1 MLSFKRLT
9 ASQRGS
15 QAGCQQIQDPNSIL
29 KRLVGSANEAVIKIN
44 GFDCKCLLDTGSQV
58 STVSED
64 LCDRLNLTVQPLNN
78 ILKLTDAGGSQ
89 LYYSGFV
96 EASLHLTDLGDFSIE
111 SLLLVV
117 PHTEYHDTVP
127 VLLGKNVLDLSF
139 SHLIDQDL
147 SLDSLS
153 TAWKTALKTI
163 AHLHSMTLGT
173 VNTTKPVTLPPG
185 GKTTVHALTRASSVG
200 CLNINVMVDEPS
212 RGLPGGLILTPV
224 LCKLKPDVKSQRI
237 DAEITNMSKRPVTI
251 PAKHQIGDICTVDFL
266 SSDITDVDQQSTT
279 ISQISSSNIQSETF
293 QLDTTPSLSIERGNQ
308 FPSQFRESLLET
320 LTSEQVNLV
329 EKLLLKWKDVFSLHD
344 LDLGKTS
351 LTKHHINLSDPTP
364 FKERHRRIPPAM
376 VQSVREHL
384 KEMLDLGV
392 IRPSNSPFA
401 SNVVL
406 VKKKD
411 GTLRFCIDLRR
422 LNNNTIKDSYALP
435 RTEETFDALHGSCI
449 FSTLDLKSSYWQVE
463 IEENDKHKTAFRVG
477 NLGFFECNRMPF
489 GLTNAPATFQRLIE
503 TCMGDLHLN
512 SCLLYLDDIVVFSR
526 SFEEHLTRL
535 EAVFQRLHQAGL
547 KLKTSKCHF
556 FKQSIK
562 YLGHIISAKGVH
574 TDPDKIS
581 TVRDWP
587 VPISAKELLSFLGFV
602 GYYRRFIR
610 NFSQIARP
618 LYEVTTGV
626 PSKRNKIKICPG
638 FRWGPEQEDAFKKLK
653 DLVTSAPVLAFA
665 NFNKPF
671 ILHTDA
677 SAESLGACLYQQQD
691 DNTERPVAFASRGLS
706 PPERNYPAY
715 KLEFLSLKWAVT
727 DKFHDY
733 LYGVPFHVI
742 TDNNP
747 LTYIFTTAKLDA
759 TSQRWVSALSNY
771 QFSIE
776 YRSGKLN
783 QDADGLSRIRWP
795 EALNIQHVSCNSV
808 QALLSAFTL
817 PAGCSEALVM
827 SQKAIQDIEGLYIG
841 KHTSRDW
848 ARIHHRDP
856 TISQVVQHLRG
867 AKVQNFQHN
876 EAFQSFLREK
886 DKLVIVKGVLYR
898 KRLCDNIIKFQLVL
912 PEEYRKAALQGCHD
926 QVGHLGR
933 DRTLELLRDRYFW
946 PGMTKE
952 ASDYV
957 AHCERCIRRKI
968 PPNRAPLINIS
979 SSFPLELVCIDY
991 LSLESCKGGIEDIL
1005 VVTDH
1010 FTKYAQAYP
1019 TKGQQAT
1026 TVAKVLYDNFFMHYG
1041 FPAKLHS
1048 DQGRQF
1054 EGKVIAALCDLAG
1067 IEKTRTSP
1075 YHPMGNGLTERFNRT
1090 LINMLGTLD
1099 PDQKSD
1105 WKKYIPSLVHAYNCT
1120 RHDSTGFSPY
1130 ELMFNRQ
1137 PRLPVDLL
1145 LGSEPPQSSIAY
1157 SSFVDSMKQ
1166 RLKYSYDLA
1175 SQRSKDAQKS
1185 QKRIYDLRT
1194 RGNVLYPGDRILV
1207 RQVAF
1212 QGKHKIADKWQ
1223 DTVYVIVSQPNP
1235 DIPVYRVRPEMVSD
1249 SRSDKVLHR
1258 NMLLPIGSIPC
1269 NQEKSGKIEVPPIPA
1284 ELPINDTTV
1293 FSVSSVS
1300 PVQSSSG
1307 DLSVRP
1313 RSSVP
1318 VVKPYPV
1325 PRPRS
1330 SVPVV
1335 KPYPVP
1341 RPRSSVPLVKPCPIP
1356 SLRNIPVPVPRIPC
1370 RRDVSVSSPIIS
1382 YSSDS
1387 DRSDSDHAPEPK
1399 PEPTL
1404 RRNPPRQRKP
1414 PSRYTVN
1421 QQTATIFKC
1430 LIDLLTET

>member
-1 MLSFKRLT
+1 M
-9 ASQRGS
+9 
-15 QAGCQQIQDPNSIL
+15 
-29 KRLVGSANEAVIKIN
+29 
-44 GFDCKCLLDTGSQV
+44 
-58 STVSED
+58 
-64 LCDRLNLTVQPLNN
+64 
-78 ILKLTDAGGSQ
+78 
-89 LYYSGFV
+89 
-96 EASLHLTDLGDFSIE
+96 
-111 SLLLVV
+111 
-117 PHTEYHDTVP
+117 
-127 VLLGKNVLDLSF
+127 
-139 SHLIDQDL
+139 
-147 SLDSLS
+147 
-153 TAWKTALKTI
+153 
-163 AHLHSMTLGT
+163 
-173 VNTTKPVTLPPG
+173 
-185 GKTTVHALTRASSVG
+185 
-200 CLNINVMVDEPS
+200 
-212 RGLPGGLILTPV
+212 
-224 LCKLKPDVKSQRI
+224 
-237 DAEITNMSKRPVTI
+237 
-251 PAKHQIGDICTVDFL
+251 
-266 SSDITDVDQQSTT
+266 
-279 ISQISSSNIQSETF
+279 
-293 QLDTTPSLSIERGNQ
+293 
-308 FPSQFRESLLET
+308 LET

-376 VQSVREHL
+376 VHSVREHL

-512 SCLLYLDDIVVFSR
+512 SCLLYLDDIVVFSK

-706 PPERNYPAY
+706 PSERNYPAY

-783 QDADGLSRIRWP
+783 QDADGLSRIHWP

-808 QALLSAFTL
+808 QALLSASTL

-1235 DIPVYRVRPEMVSD
+1235 DIPVYRVRPEIVSD

-1269 NQEKSGKIEVPPIPA
+1269 NHEKSGKIEVPPIPA

-1293 FSVSSVS
+1293 PSVSSVS

-1307 DLSVRP
+1307 DLSVRLN
-1313 RSSVP
+1313 
-1318 VVKPYPV
+1318 PV

-1341 RPRSSVPLVKPCPIP
+1341 RPRSSIPVVKPCPIP
-1356 SLRNIPVPVPRIPC
+1356 SLRNIPVPAPRIPC

-1421 QQTATIFKC
+1421 QQTATIFKS

>member
-173 VNTTKPVTLPPG
+173 VNTTKPVTLPPS

-512 SCLLYLDDIVVFSR
+512 SCLLYLDDIVVFSK

-706 PPERNYPAY
+706 PSERNYPAY

-808 QALLSAFTL
+808 QALLSASTL

-827 SQKAIQDIEGLYIG
+827 SHKAIQDIEGLYIG

-1269 NQEKSGKIEVPPIPA
+1269 NHEKSGKIEVPPIPA
-1284 ELPINDTTV
+1284 ELPINDTT
-1293 FSVSSVS
+1293 VSSVS

-1330 SVPVV
+1330 SIPV
-1335 KPYPVP
+1335 
-1341 RPRSSVPLVKPCPIP
+1341 VKPCPIP
-1356 SLRNIPVPVPRIPC
+1356 SLRNIPVPAPRIPC

-1421 QQTATIFKC
+1421 QQTATIFKS

>member
-117 PHTEYHDTVP
+117 PHTEYHETVP

-706 PPERNYPAY
+706 PSERNYPAY

-808 QALLSAFTL
+808 QALLSASTL

-827 SQKAIQDIEGLYIG
+827 SHKAIQDIEGLYIG

-1175 SQRSKDAQKS
+1175 SQRSKDAQNS

-1293 FSVSSVS
+1293 SSVS

-1341 RPRSSVPLVKPCPIP
+1341 RPRSSIPVVKPCPIP
-1356 SLRNIPVPVPRIPC
+1356 SLRNIPVPAPRIPC

-1421 QQTATIFKC
+1421 QQTATIFKS

>member
-117 PHTEYHDTVP
+117 PHTEYHETVP

-512 SCLLYLDDIVVFSR
+512 SCLLYLDDIVVFSK

-618 LYEVTTGV
+618 LYQVTTGV

-677 SAESLGACLYQQQD
+677 SAESLGACLYQQQY
-691 DNTERPVAFASRGLS
+691 DNTERPIAFASRGLS
-706 PPERNYPAY
+706 PSERNYPAY

-808 QALLSAFTL
+808 QALLSASTL

-827 SQKAIQDIEGLYIG
+827 SHKAIQDIEGLYIG

-867 AKVQNFQHN
+867 ANVQNFQHN
-876 EAFQSFLREK
+876 EAFQSLLREK

-1099 PDQKSD
+1099 QDQKSD
-1105 WKKYIPSLVHAYNCT
+1105 WKRYIPSLVHAYNCT

-1145 LGSEPPQSSIAY
+1145 LGSEPPQSSISY

-1235 DIPVYRVRPEMVSD
+1235 DIPVYRVRPEIVSD

-1269 NQEKSGKIEVPPIPA
+1269 NHEKSGKIEVPPIPA

-1293 FSVSSVS
+1293 PSVSSVS

-1307 DLSVRP
+1307 DLSVRLN
-1313 RSSVP
+1313 
-1318 VVKPYPV
+1318 PV

-1341 RPRSSVPLVKPCPIP
+1341 RPRSSIPVVKPCPIP

-1421 QQTATIFKC
+1421 QQTATIFKS

>member
-117 PHTEYHDTVP
+117 PHTEYHETVP

-200 CLNINVMVDEPS
+200 CLNINVMLDEPS

-512 SCLLYLDDIVVFSR
+512 SCLLYLDDIVVFSK

-706 PPERNYPAY
+706 PSERNYPAY

-808 QALLSAFTL
+808 QALLSASTL

-827 SQKAIQDIEGLYIG
+827 SHKAIQDIEGLYIG

-1223 DTVYVIVSQPNP
+1223 DTVYVIVSQPNL

-1293 FSVSSVS
+1293 SSVS

-1341 RPRSSVPLVKPCPIP
+1341 RPRSSIPVVKPCPIP
-1356 SLRNIPVPVPRIPC
+1356 SLRNIPVPAPRIPC

-1387 DRSDSDHAPEPK
+1387 DRSDSDHAPEPEPK

-1404 RRNPPRQRKP
+1404 RRNPPRQSKP

-1421 QQTATIFKC
+1421 PQTATIFKC

>member
-117 PHTEYHDTVP
+117 PHTEYHETVP

-512 SCLLYLDDIVVFSR
+512 SCLLYLDDIVVFSK

-610 NFSQIARP
+610 NFSEIARP

-706 PPERNYPAY
+706 PSERNYPAY

-808 QALLSAFTL
+808 QALLSASTL

-827 SQKAIQDIEGLYIG
+827 SHKAIQDIEGLYIG

-867 AKVQNFQHN
+867 ANVQNFQHN

-1026 TVAKVLYDNFFMHYG
+1026 TVAKVLYDNFFMHHG

-1269 NQEKSGKIEVPPIPA
+1269 NHEKSGKIEVPPIPA

-1293 FSVSSVS
+1293 PSVSSVS

-1307 DLSVRP
+1307 DLSVRL
-1313 RSSVP
+1313 
-1318 VVKPYPV
+1318 YPV

-1335 KPYPVP
+1335 KLYPVP
-1341 RPRSSVPLVKPCPIP
+1341 RPRSSIPVVKPCPIP
-1356 SLRNIPVPVPRIPC
+1356 SLRNIPVPAPRIPC

-1421 QQTATIFKC
+1421 QQTATIFKS

>member
-29 KRLVGSANEAVIKIN
+29 KRLVGLANEAVIKIN

-117 PHTEYHDTVP
+117 PHTEYHETVP

-512 SCLLYLDDIVVFSR
+512 SCLLYLDDIVVFSK

-638 FRWGPEQEDAFKKLK
+638 FQWGPEQEDAFKKLK

-706 PPERNYPAY
+706 PSERNYPAY

-808 QALLSAFTL
+808 QALLSASTL

-827 SQKAIQDIEGLYIG
+827 SHKAIQDIEGLYIG

-1269 NQEKSGKIEVPPIPA
+1269 NREKSGKIEVPPIPA
-1284 ELPINDTTV
+1284 ELPINDTT
-1293 FSVSSVS
+1293 VSSVS

-1341 RPRSSVPLVKPCPIP
+1341 RPRSSIPVVKPCPIP
-1356 SLRNIPVPVPRIPC
+1356 SLRNIPVPAPRIPC

>member
-406 VKKKD
+406 VKKKN

-512 SCLLYLDDIVVFSR
+512 SCLLYLDDIVVFSK

-706 PPERNYPAY
+706 PSERNYPAY

-808 QALLSAFTL
+808 QALLSASTL

-827 SQKAIQDIEGLYIG
+827 SHKAIQDIEGLYIG

-867 AKVQNFQHN
+867 ANVQNFQHN

-1269 NQEKSGKIEVPPIPA
+1269 NHEKSGKIEVPPIPA
-1284 ELPINDTTV
+1284 ELPINDTT
-1293 FSVSSVS
+1293 VSSVS

-1330 SVPVV
+1330 SIPV
-1335 KPYPVP
+1335 
-1341 RPRSSVPLVKPCPIP
+1341 VKPCPIP
-1356 SLRNIPVPVPRIPC
+1356 SLRNIPVPAPRIPC

-1421 QQTATIFKC
+1421 QQTATIFKS

>member
-29 KRLVGSANEAVIKIN
+29 KRLVGSANEAVIRIN

-117 PHTEYHDTVP
+117 PHTSYHDTIP

-422 LNNNTIKDSYALP
+422 LNNNTVKDSYALP

-512 SCLLYLDDIVVFSR
+512 SCLLYLDDIVVFSK

-626 PSKRNKIKICPG
+626 PSKRNKIKVCPG

-706 PPERNYPAY
+706 PSERNYPAY

-733 LYGVPFHVI
+733 LYGVPFHMI

-808 QALLSAFTL
+808 QALLSASTL

-827 SQKAIQDIEGLYIG
+827 SHKAIQDIEGLYIG

-1223 DTVYVIVSQPNP
+1223 DTVYVIVSQPNL

-1293 FSVSSVS
+1293 PSVSSVS

-1307 DLSVRP
+1307 DLSVRLN
-1313 RSSVP
+1313 
-1318 VVKPYPV
+1318 PV

-1341 RPRSSVPLVKPCPIP
+1341 RPRSSVPVVKPCPIP

-1387 DRSDSDHAPEPK
+1387 DPSDSDHAPEPK

>member
-1 MLSFKRLT
+1 MLFFKRLT

-117 PHTEYHDTVP
+117 PHTEYHETVP

-266 SSDITDVDQQSTT
+266 SSDITGVDQQSTT

-329 EKLLLKWKDVFSLHD
+329 EKLILKWKDVFSLHD

-512 SCLLYLDDIVVFSR
+512 SCLLYLDDIVVFSK

-706 PPERNYPAY
+706 PSERNYPAY

-808 QALLSAFTL
+808 QALLSASTL

-827 SQKAIQDIEGLYIG
+827 SHKAIQDIEGLYIG

-1054 EGKVIAALCDLAG
+1054 ERKVIAALCDLAG

-1075 YHPMGNGLTERFNRT
+1075 YHPMGNGLTEHFNRT

-1145 LGSEPPQSSIAY
+1145 LGSEPPQSSISY

-1235 DIPVYRVRPEMVSD
+1235 DIPVYRVRPEIVSD

-1269 NQEKSGKIEVPPIPA
+1269 NHEKSGKIEVPPIPA
-1284 ELPINDTTV
+1284 ELPINDTT
-1293 FSVSSVS
+1293 VSSVS

-1341 RPRSSVPLVKPCPIP
+1341 RPRSSIPVVKPCPIP
-1356 SLRNIPVPVPRIPC
+1356 SLRNIPVPAPRIPC

-1421 QQTATIFKC
+1421 QQTATIFKS

>member
-96 EASLHLTDLGDFSIE
+96 EASLHLTDLGDFSIK

-117 PHTEYHDTVP
+117 PHTSYHDTVP

-351 LTKHHINLSDPTP
+351 LTKHHINLSEPTP

-411 GTLRFCIDLRR
+411 GFCIDLRR

-512 SCLLYLDDIVVFSR
+512 SCLLYLDDIVVFSK

-691 DNTERPVAFASRGLS
+691 DNTERPIAFASRGLS
-706 PPERNYPAY
+706 PSERNYPAY

-733 LYGVPFHVI
+733 LYGVPFQVI

-759 TSQRWVSALSNY
+759 TSQRWVSVLSNY

-808 QALLSAFTL
+808 QALLSASTL

-827 SQKAIQDIEGLYIG
+827 SHKAIQDIEGLYIG

-856 TISQVVQHLRG
+856 TISQVVQHLQG

-1099 PDQKSD
+1099 PNQKSD

-1269 NQEKSGKIEVPPIPA
+1269 NHEKSGKIEVPPIPA

-1293 FSVSSVS
+1293 PSVSSVS

-1307 DLSVRP
+1307 DLSVRLN
-1313 RSSVP
+1313 
-1318 VVKPYPV
+1318 PV

-1341 RPRSSVPLVKPCPIP
+1341 RPRSSIPVVKPCPIP
-1356 SLRNIPVPVPRIPC
+1356 SLRNIPVPAPRIPC

-1421 QQTATIFKC
+1421 QQTATIFKS

>member
-512 SCLLYLDDIVVFSR
+512 SCLLYLDDIVVFSK

-706 PPERNYPAY
+706 PSERNYPAY

-808 QALLSAFTL
+808 QALLSASTL

-827 SQKAIQDIEGLYIG
+827 SHKAIQDIEGLYIG

-1293 FSVSSVS
+1293 SSVS

-1341 RPRSSVPLVKPCPIP
+1341 RPRSSIPVVKPCPIP
-1356 SLRNIPVPVPRIPC
+1356 SLRNIPVPVPRIPY

-1387 DRSDSDHAPEPK
+1387 DPSDSDHAPEPK

-1421 QQTATIFKC
+1421 QQTATIFKS

>member
-1 MLSFKRLT
+1 MEVYVM
-9 ASQRGS
+9 
-15 QAGCQQIQDPNSIL
+15 DIL
-29 KRLVGSANEAVIKIN
+29 K
-44 GFDCKCLLDTGSQV
+44 
-58 STVSED
+58 
-64 LCDRLNLTVQPLNN
+64 
-78 ILKLTDAGGSQ
+78 
-89 LYYSGFV
+89 
-96 EASLHLTDLGDFSIE
+96 
-111 SLLLVV
+111 
-117 PHTEYHDTVP
+117 
-127 VLLGKNVLDLSF
+127 
-139 SHLIDQDL
+139 
-147 SLDSLS
+147 DSY
-153 TAWKTALKTI
+153 
-163 AHLHSMTLGT
+163 AHPRT
-173 VNTTKPVTLPPG
+173 
-185 GKTTVHALTRASSVG
+185 
-200 CLNINVMVDEPS
+200 
-212 RGLPGGLILTPV
+212 
-224 LCKLKPDVKSQRI
+224 
-237 DAEITNMSKRPVTI
+237 EITNMSKRPVTI

-266 SSDITDVDQQSTT
+266 SSDITDVDQSST

-344 LDLGKTS
+344 LDLGKTP

-435 RTEETFDALHGSCI
+435 RTKETFDALHGSCI
-449 FSTLDLKSSYWQVE
+449 FSTLNLKSSYWQVE

-489 GLTNAPATFQRLIE
+489 GLTNAPATFQCLIE

-512 SCLLYLDDIVVFSR
+512 SCLLYLDDIVVFSK

-587 VPISAKELLSFLGFV
+587 VPISAKELLGFLGFV

-610 NFSQIARP
+610 NFSQIAHP

-626 PSKRNKIKICPG
+626 PSKRKKIKICPR

-691 DNTERPVAFASRGLS
+691 DNTERPIAFASRGLS
-706 PPERNYPAY
+706 PSERNYPAY

-733 LYGVPFHVI
+733 LYGVPFQVI

-783 QDADGLSRIRWP
+783 QVADGLSRIRWP
-795 EALNIQHVSCNSV
+795 EALNIQHVTCNSV
-808 QALLSAFTL
+808 QALLSASTL

-827 SQKAIQDIEGLYIG
+827 SHKAIQDIEGLYIG

-1010 FTKYAQAYP
+1010 FAKYAQAYP

-1048 DQGRQF
+1048 DQGRLF

-1075 YHPMGNGLTERFNRT
+1075 YHPKGNGLTERFNRT

-1175 SQRSKDAQKS
+1175 SQRSKDAQKT

-1223 DTVYVIVSQPNP
+1223 DTVYVVVSQPNP

-1258 NMLLPIGSIPC
+1258 NMLLPIGSIPLMIQLFLLYLLYLLFKVLLVTC
-1269 NQEKSGKIEVPPIPA
+1269 QLDFILSLDLALLFLWLSHILFLDLALLFLWLSHILFLDLALLFLWLSLVPFLVLGTFQFLFHAFLA
-1284 ELPINDTTV
+1284 EEMFLCLP
-1293 FSVSSVS
+1293 
-1300 PVQSSSG
+1300 QSYLIFLIQTPLILIMR
-1307 DLSVRP
+1307 LS
-1313 RSSVP
+1313 
-1318 VVKPYPV
+1318 
-1325 PRPRS
+1325 
-1330 SVPVV
+1330 
-1335 KPYPVP
+1335 
-1341 RPRSSVPLVKPCPIP
+1341 L
-1356 SLRNIPVPVPRIPC
+1356 SL
-1370 RRDVSVSSPIIS
+1370 S
-1382 YSSDS
+1382 
-1387 DRSDSDHAPEPK
+1387 
-1399 PEPTL
+1399 
-1404 RRNPPRQRKP
+1404 
-1414 PSRYTVN
+1414 
-1421 QQTATIFKC
+1421 
-1430 LIDLLTET
+1430 LL

>member
-117 PHTEYHDTVP
+117 PHTEYHETVP

-320 LTSEQVNLV
+320 LTSEQVNLI
-329 EKLLLKWKDVFSLHD
+329 EKLLRKWKDVFSLHD

-512 SCLLYLDDIVVFSR
+512 SCLLYLDDIVVFSK

-547 KLKTSKCHF
+547 KLKTCKCHF

-610 NFSQIARP
+610 NFSQIAHP

-706 PPERNYPAY
+706 PSERNYPAY

-808 QALLSAFTL
+808 QALLSASTL

-827 SQKAIQDIEGLYIG
+827 SHKAIQDIEGLYIG

-1235 DIPVYRVRPEMVSD
+1235 DIPVYRVRPEIVSD

-1293 FSVSSVS
+1293 SSVS

-1318 VVKPYPV
+1318 VVKPNPV

-1341 RPRSSVPLVKPCPIP
+1341 RPRSSVPVVKPCPIP
-1356 SLRNIPVPVPRIPC
+1356 SLRNIPVPAPRIPC

-1421 QQTATIFKC
+1421 QQTATIFKS

>member
-117 PHTEYHDTVP
+117 PHTEYHETVP

-293 QLDTTPSLSIERGNQ
+293 QLDTTLSLSIERGNQ

-512 SCLLYLDDIVVFSR
+512 SCLLYLDDIVVFSK

-706 PPERNYPAY
+706 PSERNYPAY

-808 QALLSAFTL
+808 QALLSASTL

-827 SQKAIQDIEGLYIG
+827 SHKAIQDIEGLYIG

-1293 FSVSSVS
+1293 SSVS

-1335 KPYPVP
+1335 KPYPVS
-1341 RPRSSVPLVKPCPIP
+1341 RPRSSIPVVKPCPIP
-1356 SLRNIPVPVPRIPC
+1356 SLRNIPVPAPRIPC

-1421 QQTATIFKC
+1421 QQTATIFKS